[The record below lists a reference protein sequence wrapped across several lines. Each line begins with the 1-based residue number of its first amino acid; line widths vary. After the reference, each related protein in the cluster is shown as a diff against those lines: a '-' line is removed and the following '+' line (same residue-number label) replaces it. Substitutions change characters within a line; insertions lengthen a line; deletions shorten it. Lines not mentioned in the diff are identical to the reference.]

1 MSDREGGRRR
11 TKNQAAILRE
21 AAELLL
27 ELAGVGLLPEEFVE
41 QAESLGTQLND
52 VADEMTA

>member
-1 MSDREGGRRR
+1 MTDSEGGQGR
-11 TKNQAAILRE
+11 THNQAAILRE

-52 VADEMTA
+52 VANEMTA